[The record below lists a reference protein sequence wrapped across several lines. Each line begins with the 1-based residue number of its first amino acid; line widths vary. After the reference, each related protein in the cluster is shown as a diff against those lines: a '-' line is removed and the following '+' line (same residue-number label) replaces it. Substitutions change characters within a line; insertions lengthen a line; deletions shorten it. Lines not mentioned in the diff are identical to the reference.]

1 MFMTRMPLNIRR
13 RGAVHLLGSPQRMH
27 AAVMAAFPDATAG
40 EGGRVLWRVDRSHQ
54 GVALFVVSPLAP
66 DLTHV
71 AEEAGWPTTT
81 TWETKQYD
89 HFVSGI
95 AAGDRMAFRLRAN
108 PVHSVRTRSDQA
120 DTKVTAHVT
129 ATQQGQWLLDRG
141 TANGFAIV
149 EGADGADQV
158 LVRDRQTERFR
169 RGGQIVTLSS
179 AVFEGELVVQDA
191 EAFRGVLT
199 AGLGRAKAY
208 GCGLMTVVPMAVG

>member
-27 AAVMAAFPDATAG
+27 AAVMAAFPDSTAG
-40 EGGRVLWRVDRSHQ
+40 KGGRVLWRVDRSHQ
-54 GVALFVVSPLAP
+54 GVALFVVSPLEP

-81 TWETKQYD
+81 TWETKPYD
-89 HFVSGI
+89 RFVSGV
-95 AAGDRMAFRLRAN
+95 AAGDHLAFRLRAN

-120 DTKVTAHVT
+120 DTKITAHVT

-141 TANGFAIV
+141 PANGFAIV
-149 EGADGADQV
+149 DGADGADQV

-169 RGGQIVTLSS
+169 RGAQMVTLSS

-191 EAFRGVLT
+191 EAFRTVLT
-199 AGLGRAKAY
+199 TGLGRAKAY
-208 GCGLMTVVPMAVG
+208 GCGLMTVVPMAVS

>member
-40 EGGRVLWRVDRSHQ
+40 KGGRILWRVDRSHQ
-54 GVALFVVSPLAP
+54 GVALFVVSPLEP
-66 DLTHV
+66 DLTHM

-81 TWETKQYD
+81 TWETKPYD
-89 HFVSGI
+89 RFVSGI
-95 AAGDRMAFRLRAN
+95 AVGDRMAFRLRAN

-120 DTKVTAHVT
+120 DTKITAHVT

-141 TANGFAIV
+141 PANGFTIV
-149 EGADGADQV
+149 DGADGADQV

-169 RGGQIVTLSS
+169 RGGQMVTLSS
-179 AVFEGELVVQDA
+179 AVFEGQLVVQDA
-191 EAFRGVLT
+191 EAFRTVLT
-199 AGLGRAKAY
+199 TGLGRAKAY